1 MKKFEI
7 YLLTQLLKS
16 FFLIFFIFIGISW
29 LLQASRLLNL
39 VTLHKIAIEKVF
51 LLSINIIPN
60 IITNI
65 VPFIILF
72 GLLLTCIKLYKD
84 KEIVA
89 AYTLGIS
96 VRNIIKPIIIYSL
109 SVFSIS
115 LVLSF
120 IISPYYYDNFKK
132 NEFNLRNNLDIENIG
147 LNSFYNFGN
156 EIVINFD
163 KKNDEFINL
172 MIFQTKPSKSIILAN
187 KAKMYLEDNKLNL
200 ELFDGFKTD
209 IKEKS
214 NETLQYEKYNLSL
227 DLKKNEVYNNLDINT
242 FGLKKL
248 FFEKNK
254 QNLLIINQRLVD
266 SLLLISII
274 FFLTQNLLLR
284 LQFNLFN
291 IFLIAI
297 IGIFIIFLD
306 NILGNLSSKNIFIIF
321 LMYLNILIPIITL
334 KNLRIYKK

>member
-172 MIFQTKPSKSIILAN
+172 MIFQTKPSQSITLAN
-187 KAKMYLEDNKLNL
+187 KAKMNLEDNKLNL

-274 FFLTQNLLLR
+274 FFLTQNILLR

>member
-7 YLLTQLLKS
+7 YLLTHLLKS

-172 MIFQTKPSKSIILAN
+172 MIFQTKPSQSITLAN
-187 KAKMYLEDNKLNL
+187 KAKMNLEDNKLNL

-274 FFLTQNLLLR
+274 FFLTQNILLR

>member
-1 MKKFEI
+1 MLCTC
-7 YLLTQLLKS
+7 LLYDTVDAINEATFWKQVS
-16 FFLIFFIFIGISW
+16 I
-29 LLQASRLLNL
+29 
-39 VTLHKIAIEKVF
+39 LHDLRVSPKRIIEKGK
-51 LLSINIIPN
+51 LGPGQIISID
-60 IITNI
+60 
-65 VPFIILF
+65 LKK
-72 GLLLTCIKLYKD
+72 GKLYKD

-274 FFLTQNLLLR
+274 FFLTQNILLR

>member
-120 IISPYYYDNFKK
+120 IISPYYYDNLKK

-147 LNSFYNFGN
+147 LNSFYQF
-156 EIVINFD
+156 
-163 KKNDEFINL
+163 
-172 MIFQTKPSKSIILAN
+172 
-187 KAKMYLEDNKLNL
+187 
-200 ELFDGFKTD
+200 
-209 IKEKS
+209 
-214 NETLQYEKYNLSL
+214 
-227 DLKKNEVYNNLDINT
+227 
-242 FGLKKL
+242 
-248 FFEKNK
+248 
-254 QNLLIINQRLVD
+254 LL
-266 SLLLISII
+266 
-274 FFLTQNLLLR
+274 
-284 LQFNLFN
+284 
-291 IFLIAI
+291 
-297 IGIFIIFLD
+297 
-306 NILGNLSSKNIFIIF
+306 
-321 LMYLNILIPIITL
+321 
-334 KNLRIYKK
+334 

>member
-1 MKKFEI
+1 M
-7 YLLTQLLKS
+7 
-16 FFLIFFIFIGISW
+16 
-29 LLQASRLLNL
+29 QASRLLNL

-163 KKNDEFINL
+163 KKNNEFINL
-172 MIFQTKPSKSIILAN
+172 MIFQTKPSKSITLAN
-187 KAKMYLEDNKLNL
+187 KAKMNLEDNKLNL

-274 FFLTQNLLLR
+274 FFLTQNILLR

-334 KNLRIYKK
+334 KKLRIYKK